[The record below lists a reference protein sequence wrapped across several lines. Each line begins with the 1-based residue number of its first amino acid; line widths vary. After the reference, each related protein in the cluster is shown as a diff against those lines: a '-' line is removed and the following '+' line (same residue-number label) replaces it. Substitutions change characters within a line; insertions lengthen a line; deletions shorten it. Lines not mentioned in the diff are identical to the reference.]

1 MDVEVMRKK
10 AKLAIT
16 PAMLKKSKGVSST
29 IKLTPWYT
37 RRHMANEDKC
47 SCHVAPYTN
56 PRLHPLKNSIIGIKF
71 KVHRKYT
78 QSKRLGR
85 AAELSNAL
93 IDVLKKQAEDMRVKT
108 NFNIDMLVQINK
120 Q

>member
-1 MDVEVMRKK
+1 MNFEEMRKK

-47 SCHVAPYTN
+47 SCHVASYTN
-56 PRLHPLKNSIIGIKF
+56 PRLHPLKKSIIGIKF

-78 QSKRLGR
+78 QSENWRTPPDRFTWEYTVGM
-85 AAELSNAL
+85 S
-93 IDVLKKQAEDMRVKT
+93 RVKIGDDFQWRFRGKT
-108 NFNIDMLVQINK
+108 TLVPR
-120 Q
+120 